1 MEFYV
6 PSNKELE
13 QNITEKV
20 IDSFAELV
28 FVAESGSYEMRSSFR
43 LIDKFDALNKCS
55 YGALQDFSN
64 YCYNVSCYYKN
75 EKAKTLLR
83 QVIVDIDRFLDAYE
97 YFLH

>member
-20 IDSFAELV
+20 TDSFAELV
-28 FVAESGSYEMRSSFR
+28 FVTESGSYEKRSSFR

-55 YGALQDFSN
+55 YGALLEFSY
-64 YCYNVSCYYKN
+64 YCFNVSRYYQN
-75 EKAKTLLR
+75 PKAKALLR
-83 QVIVDIDRFLDAYE
+83 QVVADIDRFLANYE
-97 YFLH
+97 HFLL